1 MIRKIHLPERSFV
14 LQLLGISKEKDDAM
28 QLKFANTNSNVND
41 VDLSTKRERQK
52 GYSAKYYKRKKLS

>member
-14 LQLLGISKEKDDAM
+14 LQLLGISKEQDDAM

-41 VDLSTKRERQK
+41 VDLPTKRERQK
-52 GYSAKYYKRKKLS
+52 GYSAKYYKLKKLS

>member
-14 LQLLGISKEKDDAM
+14 LQLLGISKEQDDAM

-41 VDLSTKRERQK
+41 VDLQTKRERQK
-52 GYSAKYYKRKKLS
+52 GFQLNIINVKS

>member
-14 LQLLGISKEKDDAM
+14 LQLLGISKEQDDAM